1 MQEGILDYAYA
12 VPHVGL
18 PPHAGRGF
26 WTTRQHRHNTLNY
39 PLFTSLRVHFL
50 M

>member
-18 PPHAGRGF
+18 PPHAGGD
-26 WTTRQHRHNTLNY
+26 
-39 PLFTSLRVHFL
+39 SGLRVSIGITR
-50 M
+50 